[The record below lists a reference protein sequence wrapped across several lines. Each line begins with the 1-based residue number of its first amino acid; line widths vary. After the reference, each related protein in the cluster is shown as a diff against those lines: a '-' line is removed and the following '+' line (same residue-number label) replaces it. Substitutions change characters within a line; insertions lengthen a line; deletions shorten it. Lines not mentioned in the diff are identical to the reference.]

1 MKSYPIGVHGAS
13 CALVADQHYAEIVSR
28 LIHSA
33 EHYCLCCLFIVDP
46 DPLDDLELRVD
57 RVLLDLASAVWRGVD
72 ARLLIGGSRENWRIR
87 DATLVAHQR
96 ARQYGIDSRLMAPNT
111 EQRSIHD
118 KWLVVDD
125 DVLLG
130 SHNWSGGAFSG
141 QVQDSVLVRNTDL
154 AAYFVHRFEQRWPL
168 AVGD

>member
-1 MKSYPIGVHGAS
+1 MKPYPIGVSNVS
-13 CALVADQHYAEIVSR
+13 CALVSDQSYADIVSG
-28 LIHSA
+28 LIRSA

-46 DPLDDLELRVD
+46 DPMDDFELRVD
-57 RVLLDLASAVWRGVD
+57 RVLLDLAGASWRGVET
-72 ARLLIGGSRENWRIR
+72 RLLIGGSRENWRIR
-87 DATLVAHQR
+87 DATFVAHKR
-96 ARQYGIDSRLMAPNT
+96 AQHYGIQSRLMAPNF

-118 KWLVVDD
+118 KWLVVDQ

-130 SHNWSGGAFSG
+130 SHNWSGGALNG
-141 QVQDSVLVRNTDL
+141 QVQDSVLMRNKDL